1 MKKTWLSLFVF
12 VLVTI
17 GVPGQDIRGQ
27 SFPTDDA
34 VIQHMWD
41 EGMGSGS
48 QVVDLAQ
55 ALLDS
60 IGPRLMGSPGFDAAG
75 DWLISNYTT

>member
-1 MKKTWLSLFVF
+1 MKKTWLALFVLIT
-12 VLVTI
+12 VS
-17 GVPGQDIRGQ
+17 VPGQDIEGQ
-27 SFPTDDA
+27 VFPTDDS
-34 VIQHMWD
+34 VIQNMWE
-41 EGMGSGS
+41 EGMEGGS

-75 DWLISNYTT
+75 DWLVSN